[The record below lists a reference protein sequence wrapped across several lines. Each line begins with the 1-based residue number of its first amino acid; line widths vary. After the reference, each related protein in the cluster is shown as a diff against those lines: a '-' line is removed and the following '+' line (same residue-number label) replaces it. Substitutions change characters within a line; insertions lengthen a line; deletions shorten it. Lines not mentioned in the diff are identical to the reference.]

1 MDHNT
6 VKAVCFGVNCNLL
19 LIGLFM
25 LIAMKSMIALLPIAL
40 SVINIVTLLPLNFGA
55 KNDSNN

>member
-6 VKAVCFGVNCNLL
+6 VKAVCFGVNCTVL

-25 LIAMKSMIALLPIAL
+25 LIAMKSMIALLPIVL